1 MAPRVKDAAPRHD
14 PWDIALEQA
23 VLGGMLVDNRKIDVA
38 SAILEPEDFYDPL
51 HQRIFEM
58 SCYLLTE
65 GSVTPPILYAVMKTD
80 VGLEEVGGSS
90 YLLDMAIVGS
100 SSAPIPEYCRI
111 IKDLSSRRNIIA
123 LAEGLLADA
132 TLPPRETPTSA
143 LAEKATD
150 GLNAILLGTS
160 AGAKRRS
167 VKATDALAD
176 MLRRIEAQAVAERP
190 HGVRTGIEPLDEIIG
205 GLFPGKLLIVAGR
218 PGMGKSI
225 VGTNIAKNVA
235 RRSSTE
241 PGVPDFG
248 IPVDYLS
255 AEMDND
261 ELSAR
266 VGTDID
272 FDRCA
277 PEGLKPAAY
286 GDFTQM
292 RATGEMVGR
301 LAEANLKLHDLD
313 LEFFDSNLTLEWIEA
328 TCRRR
333 SREKPGHRLVI
344 IDHLQLVSV
353 AELRRGAN
361 RNDEQTI
368 ITKRL
373 KALARDLGITII
385 ALSQLSREVEKRD
398 DKRPILADLREGGS
412 IEQDADI
419 VIGIMRPILYAR
431 AKIQAAKNEE
441 QRSKAIVEYDDAKG
455 VLEAA
460 VLKQRGGRTTNY
472 FRLYIDEKASAI
484 RATPPAIPGKEGDLM
499 DWVKL
504 AEDLRG

>member
-1 MAPRVKDAAPRHD
+1 MAPKSKDIAPRHD
-14 PWDIALEQA
+14 PWDIPLEQA
-23 VLGGMLVDNRKIDVA
+23 VLGAMLVDNRLIDAA
-38 SAILEPEDFYDPL
+38 SAALEPEDFYDPL

-58 SCYLLTE
+58 MVYLLTE
-65 GSVTPPILYAVMKTD
+65 GTVTPPIVYAVMKTD
-80 VGLEEVGGSS
+80 PGLAEMGGVK
-90 YLLDMAIVGS
+90 YLAELAIL
-100 SSAPIPEYCRI
+100 APSLPPIKEYCRI

-132 TLPPRETPTSA
+132 TLPPREAPTA
-143 LAEKATD
+143 NLAEKASD
-150 GLNAILLGTS
+150 GLDAILAGTR
-160 AGAKRRS
+160 AGAARRS
-167 VKATDALAD
+167 VKATDALGD
-176 MLRRIEAQAVAERP
+176 MLRRIEAQAVAEKP
-190 HGVRTGIEPLDEIIG
+190 HGVGTGIEPLDDIIG
-205 GLFPGKLLIVAGR
+205 GLFPGKLIILAGR

-225 VGTNIAKNVA
+225 FGTNIAKNVA
-235 RRSSTE
+235 ARLLESGAT
-241 PGVPDFG
+241 FG
-248 IPVDYLS
+248 IPVGYLS
-255 AEMDND
+255 GEMDND

-277 PEGLKPAAY
+277 QDGLKPAAY
-286 GDFTQM
+286 GDFAQM

-301 LAEANLKLHDLD
+301 LAEANLKLHGMD
-313 LEFFDSNLTLEWIEA
+313 LEFFDTNLTLEWIEA

-344 IDHLQLVSV
+344 IDHLQLVTV

-373 KALARDLGITII
+373 KGLARELGITIL
-385 ALSQLSREVEKRD
+385 ALSQLSREVEKRE
-398 DKRPILADLREGGS
+398 DKHPILADLREGGS

-431 AKIQAAKNEE
+431 ARIQAAKNEE
-441 QRSKAIVEYDDAKG
+441 QRSKAIVDYDDAKG

-484 RATPPAIPGKEGDLM
+484 RATPPAIPGREGDLI
-499 DWVKL
+499 DWAKL
-504 AEDLRG
+504 AEDMRG